1 MTPDTLSDRLSAQ
14 LAFLK
19 EADRL
24 KRVDRSNV
32 LMDGTRFENSAE
44 HSWHL
49 ALMALTMADH
59 APGVDI
65 TRVLTM
71 CLLHDLV
78 EIDAGDH
85 PIHEEFDAN
94 EVARAEQA
102 AADRL
107 FGLLPADQG
116 THLRAI
122 WEEFEANESPEA
134 TYAKRVDFIQP
145 VFQVLLSSS
154 APDWHFDVARDNLKT
169 GRTAPMAT
177 TWPEL
182 HSLATRLL
190 DGPQDIP
197 GELHFIA
204 EADKLKSVIRA
215 TPILTGGRRENSA
228 EHSWH
233 LMLFALVLADQ
244 AADGVDIGR
253 VLQMLLLHDIVEID
267 AGDVPVHGQVDHA
280 AIAAQEQ
287 AAADRLFGLLPREKA
302 HEFRVIWEEFEAA
315 QTPDAIFAKSLDRV
329 QPVMA
334 NLVDNGG
341 SWIEYS
347 VTREQLETRVG
358 IKVKRG
364 APAVWE
370 ALRPEID
377 AWFASNTAPA
387 T

>member
-1 MTPDTLSDRLSAQ
+1 MTSDRLTRQ
-14 LAFLK
+14 LAFLT

-24 KRVDRSNV
+24 KLVTRSNV
-32 LMDGTRFENSAE
+32 LMDGSRHENSAE

-59 APGVDI
+59 APEVDI
-65 TRVLTM
+65 TKVLTM

-85 PIHEEFDAN
+85 PIHEDFDAD
-94 EVARAEQA
+94 EVARNEQR

-107 FGLLPADQG
+107 FGILPDDQG
-116 THLRAI
+116 AHLRAI
-122 WEEFEANESPEA
+122 WEEFEAVASPEA
-134 TYAKRVDFIQP
+134 AYAKRVDFIQP
-145 VFQVLLSSS
+145 VFQVLLSTG
-154 APDWHFDVARDNLKT
+154 APDWHFDVARDNLKN
-169 GRTAPMAT
+169 GRTAPMAD

-182 HSLATRLL
+182 HGLATRLL
-190 DGPQDIP
+190 DGPQEIP
-197 GELHFIA
+197 GELQFIA
-204 EADKLKSVIRA
+204 EADRLKSVIRA

-233 LMLFALVLADQ
+233 LMLFAMILADQ
-244 AADGVDIGR
+244 AAPGVDVTR
-253 VLQMLLLHDIVEID
+253 VMMMLLLHDLVEID
-267 AGDVPVHGQVDHA
+267 AGDVPVHGDVDHA

-287 AAADRLFGLLPREKA
+287 VAADRIFGLLPEEKRND
-302 HEFRVIWEEFEAA
+302 FRAIWEEFEAA
-315 QTPDAIFAKSLDRV
+315 ESPDALFAKSLDRV

-334 NLVDNGG
+334 NLVDGGG
-341 SWIEYS
+341 SWIEYN

-358 IKVKRG
+358 VKVKRG

-377 AWFASNTAPA
+377 AWFLDHAA

>member
-1 MTPDTLSDRLSAQ
+1 MTDPRLTAQ
-14 LAFLK
+14 LAFLT

-24 KRVDRSNV
+24 KQVTRSNV
-32 LMDGTRFENSAE
+32 LMDGSRQENSAE

-59 APGVDI
+59 APEVDM

-85 PIHEEFDAN
+85 PPIHEDHDAD
-94 EVARAEQA
+94 EVARNEQR

-107 FGLLPADQG
+107 FGILPDDQG
-116 THLRAI
+116 LHLRAI
-122 WEEFEANESPEA
+122 WEEFEAVASPEA
-134 TYAKRVDFIQP
+134 AYAKRVDFIQP
-145 VFQVLLSSS
+145 VFQVLLSTG
-154 APDWHFDVARDNLKT
+154 APDWHFDIARDNLKK
-169 GRTAPMAT
+169 GRTAPPMAE

-182 HSLATRLL
+182 HGLATRLL
-190 DGPQDIP
+190 DTPEEIPP
-197 GELHFIA
+197 GELQFIA
-204 EADKLKSVIRA
+204 EADRLKSVLRA
-215 TPILTGGRRENSA
+215 TPILTGRRRENSA

-233 LMLFALVLADQ
+233 LMLFALILAEHG
-244 AADGVDIGR
+244 APGVDVTR
-253 VLQMLLLHDIVEID
+253 VMIMLLLHDLVEID
-267 AGDVPVHGQVDHA
+267 AGDVPPVHGDVDHA

-287 AAADRLFGLLPREKA
+287 AAADRIFGLLPDEKRND
-302 HEFRVIWEEFEAA
+302 FRAIWEEFEAA
-315 QTPDAIFAKSLDRV
+315 QSPDAMFAKSLDRV

-334 NLVDNGG
+334 NLVDGGG
-341 SWIEYS
+341 SWIDYN
-347 VTREQLETRVG
+347 VTRDQLETRVG
-358 IKVKRG
+358 VKVKRGG

-377 AWFASNTAPA
+377 AWFAEHAA